1 MLRKVKNKRGFTLIE
16 LMIVVAIVGILAAI
30 AIPAY
35 LDYTVKA
42 KMSEVTNAFDA
53 LAQAACEYHTS
64 MGTFPN
70 NVTTIADIRN
80 TFASVSTQYI
90 DTVNDGLNWTRTS
103 ADEGVFQAT
112 LANLSSA
119 VDGCELNLRIVYD
132 DTNGYQKN
140 WGGNVPLKFLP
151 KK

>member
-42 KMSEVTNAFDA
+42 KMSEVTNAMDA

-64 MGTFPN
+64 LGTFPN
-70 NVTTIADIRN
+70 DTTDIAN
-80 TFASVSTQYI
+80 TFASVSTTYA
-90 DTVNDGLNWTRTS
+90 TFSWNRTS
-103 ADEGVFQAT
+103 ADAGQFVAVLQS
-112 LANLSSA
+112 LSSA
-119 VDGCELNLRIVYD
+119 VNGNNLILSITYD
-132 DTNGYQKN
+132 DTNGYQKS
-140 WGGNVPLKFLP
+140 WSGEGIPSKFLP

>member
-1 MLRKVKNKRGFTLIE
+1 MLRKVRNKRGFTLIE
-16 LMIVVAIVGILAAI
+16 LMIVVAIIGILAAI

-90 DTVNDGLNWTRTS
+90 SALTWTKDSENDDN
-103 ADEGVFQAT
+103 GVFQAT
-112 LANLSSA
+112 LTNLSSA
-119 VDGCELNLRIVYD
+119 VDGKVLNLRIVYD

-140 WGGNVPLKFLP
+140 WGGSVPLKFLP

>member
-70 NVTTIADIRN
+70 DVTTIANIRN

-90 DTVNDGLNWTRTS
+90 SALNWTRNANST
-103 ADEGVFQAT
+103 DEGVFQAT

-119 VDGCELNLRIVYD
+119 VDGYVLNLR
-132 DTNGYQKN
+132 
-140 WGGNVPLKFLP
+140 
-151 KK
+151 

>member
-70 NVTTIADIRN
+70 DVTTIANIRK

-90 DTVNDGLNWTRTS
+90 SALTWTKDSQNNDN
-103 ADEGVFQAT
+103 GVFQAT
-112 LANLSSA
+112 LTNLSSA
-119 VDGCELNLRIVYD
+119 VDGCVLNLRIVYD

-140 WGGNVPLKFLP
+140 WGGDVPLKFLP

>member
-16 LMIVVAIVGILAAI
+16 LMIVVAIIGILAAI

-42 KMSEVTNAFDA
+42 KLSEVTNAFDA

-70 NVTTIADIRN
+70 NVTGVNNIRN
-80 TFASVSTQYI
+80 TFASVSTAY
-90 DTVNDGLNWTRTS
+90 VSSWSWTRS
-103 ADEGVFQAT
+103 DADDGYFQANIT
-112 LANLSSA
+112 NLSSA
-119 VDGCELNLRIVYD
+119 VDNHLLNLRITYNDV
-132 DTNGYQKN
+132 NGYQKT
-140 WGGNVPLKFLP
+140 WSGNLPLKFMP